1 MIATLARGEG
11 PGPVSAVAPL
21 GVAEL
26 RIVTATPPSVSEDTP
41 GVVVWRDRHRV
52 PVAFGL
58 DAGAFS
64 WLIVRGVGA
73 YRFPRSPADPNLVV
87 VEVTPEPGVSF
98 EDLDD
103 YFLRTVMPV
112 AVQPHGF
119 EALHAS
125 AVAFEGIGVVVF
137 CADSRTGK
145 STLAYALAERGARQ
159 VADDFVVFDPR
170 TVMAFPVPFAPRL
183 RRASAESLGAPR
195 RGSVRATSRGWSRRL
210 DEALPIAAVF
220 LLERGA
226 HETQL
231 QRVSGAEVL
240 GRLLTDA
247 FVDSINDPARKRTL
261 VEAYLRLKAAAPV
274 FRLSFRDG
282 LEELPR
288 VCEHVE
294 NWASDRALEAATRS

>member
-58 DAGAFS
+58 DAGAYS
-64 WLIVRGVGA
+64 WLVVRGVGA

-170 TVMAFPVPFAPRL
+170 TVTEELARH
-183 RRASAESLGAPR
+183 
-195 RGSVRATSRGWSRRL
+195 
-210 DEALPIAAVF
+210 AAVF
-220 LLERGA
+220 
-226 HETQL
+226 
-231 QRVSGAEVL
+231 
-240 GRLLTDA
+240 
-247 FVDSINDPARKRTL
+247 RK
-261 VEAYLRLKAAAPV
+261 
-274 FRLSFRDG
+274 G
-282 LEELPR
+282 
-288 VCEHVE
+288 
-294 NWASDRALEAATRS
+294 